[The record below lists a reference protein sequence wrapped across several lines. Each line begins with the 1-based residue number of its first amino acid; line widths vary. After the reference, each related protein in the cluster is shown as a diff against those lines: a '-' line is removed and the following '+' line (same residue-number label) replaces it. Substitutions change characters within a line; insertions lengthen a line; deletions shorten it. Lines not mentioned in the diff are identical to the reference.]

1 MHGFLIGQFV
11 VGVALLVAGAAW
23 LVRGASALAAAAG
36 LAPLVVGLTVVA
48 YGTSAPEMAVS
59 VQAALHGSA
68 DVAVGNVVGSNIFNV
83 LFILGLS
90 ALIVPLSVDGAL
102 LRRDVWVMIAASLLV
117 PLFALSGAIGRA
129 AGVALLAGA
138 VGYTVWLI
146 RSARAEAA
154 PSQAQA
160 AGRPPGL
167 AVSFAVIV
175 GGLAALALGA
185 TWLVDASTTMARQ
198 WGVSELVIGLTVVAA
213 GTSLPEV
220 ATSVV
225 AAMRGE
231 RDIAVGNVVGSNIF
245 NVLAVLGA
253 TAVAAPDGVAV
264 SPAAMHLDIPVMI
277 AAAVACLPIFFTHL
291 RIDRWEGAC
300 FLGAYA
306 AYAMLLYLDASDSRL
321 EHPFRNAMLW
331 VVLPVVALAI
341 GVSVMR
347 ARRPS
352 ARSAA

>member
-1 MHGFLIGQFV
+1 
-11 VGVALLVAGAAW
+11 
-23 LVRGASALAAAAG
+23 

-59 VQAALHGSA
+59 VQAALRGSA

-90 ALIVPLSVDGAL
+90 ALIVPLSVDRAL
-102 LRRDVWVMIAASLLV
+102 LRRDIWVMIATSILV
-117 PLFALSGAIGRA
+117 PLFAWHGTIGRVS
-129 AGVALLAGA
+129 GVALLAGA

-146 RSARAEAA
+146 RSAQSELVDEEKR
-154 PSQAQA
+154 Q
-160 AGRPPGL
+160 GRKSSGIG
-167 AVSFAVIV
+167 VSLAVIV

-185 TWLVDASTTMARQ
+185 SWLVDSSTAMARQ

-245 NVLAVLGA
+245 NILAVLGA
-253 TAVAAPDGVAV
+253 AAAAAPEGVAV
-264 SPAAMHLDIPVMI
+264 SSTAMRLDIPVMI
-277 AAAVACLPIFFTHL
+277 AAAVACLPIFFSHA

-306 AYAMLLYLDASDSRL
+306 AYAVLLYLDASDSHL

-331 VVLPVVALAI
+331 VVLPIVALAL
-341 GVSVMR
+341 GLSVLHSWR
-347 ARRPS
+347 TANRDPV
-352 ARSAA
+352 